1 MKVVA
6 PMKFFVSKLK
16 VFTKFYSFY
25 KIHRS
30 WVDWMTNLL
39 LILNCFL
46 HENYIESYFVIK
58 FCAKSISIVLDIK
71 FAAR

>member
-1 MKVVA
+1 
-6 PMKFFVSKLK
+6 
-16 VFTKFYSFY
+16 
-25 KIHRS
+25 
-30 WVDWMTNLL
+30 MTNLL

-58 FCAKSISIVLDIK
+58 FCAKNISIVLDIK